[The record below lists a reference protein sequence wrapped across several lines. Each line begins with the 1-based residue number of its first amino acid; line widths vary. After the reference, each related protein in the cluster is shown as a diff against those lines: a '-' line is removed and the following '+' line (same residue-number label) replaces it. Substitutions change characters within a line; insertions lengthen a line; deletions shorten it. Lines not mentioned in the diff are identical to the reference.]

1 MFVPQHQPQPK
12 PIDEGNMKG
21 KVYPDTYELEPDIFG
36 GIEASEEFRRAVDT
50 AIGGNK
56 SREVSSSK
64 AAVDNSAVGGW
75 GTKMRGGARDGGG
88 DGGGG
93 DEGGNGDEMEM

>member
-1 MFVPQHQPQPK
+1 
-12 PIDEGNMKG
+12 MKE

-36 GIEASEEFRRAVDT
+36 DIGASEEFRRAVDS
-50 AIGGNK
+50 AIGGTK

-75 GTKMRGGARDGGG
+75 GDKTEKRSMGWRRRWRR
-88 DGGGG
+88 
-93 DEGGNGDEMEM
+93 EWR